1 MLFFK
6 LVATDK
12 GGVMQLRIKTVNED
26 GCEVEEVWLLK
37 NRVSTLMACAKD
49 KDCPESL
56 RREVQAILD
65 EEKSETDRLVGLHAI
80 GEKGSKSSHQLALGE
95 GGGDSCQFV
104 RIMDPEATSWLKE
117 NVDWIPDFVDL
128 MNSDVATL
136 EEKQRAIQKQTDVT
150 RSSVRY
156 WRAVTNGS
164 DSSRIEC
171 ARLIHADASIALVL
185 MFRSGRVRLS
195 FPDGY
200 EGPTSFGL
208 WNKTVECVERLLA
221 RAPECIKRLVA
232 HVA

>member
-1 MLFFK
+1 
-6 LVATDK
+6 
-12 GGVMQLRIKTVNED
+12 MQLRIKTVNED

-37 NRVSTLMACAKD
+37 NRVSTLMACV

-65 EEKSETDRLVGLHAI
+65 EEKTETDRLVGLHAI
-80 GEKGSKSSHQLALGE
+80 GEKGSKSSHQFAFGE
-95 GGGDSCQFV
+95 SGGDSFQFV
-104 RIMDPEATSWLKE
+104 RIMDSEATSWLKE

-128 MNSDVATL
+128 INSDVATL
-136 EEKQRAIQKQTDVT
+136 EEKQRAIRKQTDVA

-164 DSSRIEC
+164 DSPRIEC

-185 MFRSGRVRLS
+185 MFRNGRIRLS
-195 FPDGY
+195 FPDSY
-200 EGPTSFGL
+200 EGPTSFGF

-232 HVA
+232 RAA